1 LTYTHQEDDL
11 VCLRMLT
18 YYYFG
23 SGDNLMGRLM
33 IGVQRMSD

>member
-1 LTYTHQEDDL
+1 
-11 VCLRMLT
+11 MLT